1 MPVDVAETYRQWGPM
16 VLRRCRALLKDD
28 DLALDAMHDV
38 FVELVRRQD
47 TLDVLSP
54 SSYLYRSATHVCLN
68 KLRSK
73 RRKPLDGDD
82 ELLHRIAGASTE
94 GASQARILLAR
105 IFGRESDS
113 TRAMA
118 VMHLLDGLTLE
129 EVAREFDLSVSGVRK
144 RLRTMRTRVAELEG
158 IPA

>member
-1 MPVDVAETYRQWGPM
+1 MPVDVEALYRQWGPM

-38 FVELVRRQD
+38 FVEVVRRQEV
-47 TLDVLSP
+47 LDIGSP
-54 SSYLYRSATHVCLN
+54 TSYLYRSATHICLN

-82 ELLHRIAGASTE
+82 DLLQRIAGAPTE
-94 GASQARILLAR
+94 GASQARILLDR
-105 IFGRESDS
+105 ILGREPDS

-129 EVAREFDLSVSGVRK
+129 EVARECGLSVSGVRK
-144 RLRTMRTRVAELEG
+144 RLRTLRSRVAELEG
-158 IPA
+158 IAA